1 MNHFMLLSGAGL
13 LAGTMN
19 ALAGGGSF
27 ITLPALMAAGVPPTQ
42 ANASSTVALYPG
54 GVASA
59 WAYHDQLRP
68 VCAVELRHLL
78 VATLI
83 GGLTGCQRPLRPK
96 KIARA
101 GAMN

>member
-13 LAGTMN
+13 LASTMN

-54 GVASA
+54 A
-59 WAYHDQLRP
+59 RP
-68 VCAVELRHLL
+68 YFFWRSS
-78 VATLI
+78 TS
-83 GGLTGCQRPLRPK
+83 
-96 KIARA
+96 
-101 GAMN
+101 